1 MKKLIPLTALCASC
15 FAQTLV
21 LTCPATVKAGTALI
35 CSASLANGQGAAG
48 LQFTVTAASSIGTL
62 TASSTGSAASAGKT
76 VYQTGTS
83 VILGG
88 FGPPGVPGSLNSGQM
103 SDGIVANLN
112 WLVPASLGNQNV
124 QISLVGGAVSALATS
139 STGSLIPVTPSF
151 PVSVSVLPSINFC
164 DIDGNGQVNQAD
176 VTAQRLLVVTF
187 PQSASCPRNLNG
199 CNVGAIEI
207 VANAALGGMC
217 TATQ

>member
-1 MKKLIPLTALCASC
+1 MKVIAILLFAVSSY
-15 FAQTLV
+15 AQTLP
-21 LTCPATVKAGTALI
+21 LTCPTTVKAGTALI
-35 CSASLANGQGAAG
+35 AAVSLLNGQGAAG
-48 LQFTVTAASSIGTL
+48 AQFTVTATSSLGTL
-62 TASSTGSAASAGKT
+62 TASSTGAAASAGKT

-103 SDGIVANLN
+103 ADGVIANLS

-124 QISLVGGAVSALATS
+124 QISIAGGAVPALATS
-139 STGSLIPVTPSF
+139 SSGSIIQVTPG
-151 PVSVSVLPSINFC
+151 PTCAVSVLPSTNFC
-164 DIDGNGQVNQAD
+164 DIDGNGVVNQAD

-187 PQSASCPRNLNG
+187 PQSATCPRNANG

-207 VANAALGGMC
+207 VAVAAMGGAC